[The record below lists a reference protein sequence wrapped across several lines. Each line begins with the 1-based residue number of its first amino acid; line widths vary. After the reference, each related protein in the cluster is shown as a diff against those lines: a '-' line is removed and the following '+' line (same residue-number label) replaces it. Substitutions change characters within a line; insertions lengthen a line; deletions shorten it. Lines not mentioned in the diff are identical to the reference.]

1 MARISTY
8 QPDGELNE
16 LDKVIGT
23 DSNNNNATVNFSLG
37 QLGEFYSRTGS
48 AQSSVTFTFDVG
60 TGYPNDELEE
70 QHAYFNG
77 TTFNTIDELRF
88 SSLAHLGIDTAAF
101 AAILPG
107 TLISIN
113 QVGDNRG
120 ANYGFFM
127 VSSVFPYS
135 VNGIELGYRAIIEK
149 IDGSVTYTG
158 DIPSD
163 YVSITP
169 YGQSANITGSVGTLG
184 FSKTTGLLTLESQE
198 ESIIGWTTDSNNVD
212 TLVITENGLTRD
224 LNIQTGISDL
234 NSFDTDDLGEGTT
247 NLYFTDAR
255 VAANSAVMD
264 NTSKIG
270 ITTTQAQDIGLN
282 NTARHEAISLTP
294 TDNTGSGFTNPVVTN
309 VTLSGQDLTVTYAE
323 DTAGGSGGGAVDS
336 VTAGVGLIGDST
348 TGDITLDLD
357 FSELTNL
364 GNLASDTQ
372 IIVHT
377 ASGSEGRITPSSINL
392 SEFNNDSNWT
402 GDQDVSFG
410 VLSNQ
415 PGWPTTLSG
424 YGITDGGGSGEDNQT
439 IETTSPITGAPS
451 ATSANVTIGINQS
464 LLAIGASQ
472 LNEVSSSGDVT
483 KFLNEAGGFTVP
495 GGIGSNG
502 QSVDVWFADDATGTN
517 ASTTFTA
524 GQEYVTF
531 VEYTPPAT
539 PATPTSF
546 TKFVGDD
553 ATGDNGQ
560 SVDIYYASDANGTG
574 ATKTKGSLEYIAFAL
589 FTPPA
594 TSNAPSGTGSYTKIS
609 GLKGDTGLS
618 VDIFYADDAD
628 GTNANTTRQ
637 AGQEYIAFAEFT
649 PPATATAPTGTG
661 SYDKISADDG
671 QSIQI
676 YYASDANGTGAS
688 TSQGSN
694 EFIAF
699 VPFTPPASPS
709 PPTAAGSF
717 TRFTGGTVTLPNGSA
732 GQVLGYAEDGTS
744 GTPLSFSGTTGT
756 SGTDYTVQFTSTGG
770 PITAKVNVPATGS
783 GTGRIPSPEPTREM
797 RTQNVDGD
805 PIVINLT
812 ITDANH
818 SDITYVINNVAPTF
832 VGGTGFTAPTPA
844 GTGNTIAVTATD
856 VSTTAMT
863 ISLTA
868 TDALT
873 STSFTQDHTITLE
886 VNAYVPPPGDQ
897 YFYDEFSGINIPE
910 YVSIG
915 NASFTHGGQLTT
927 GDSFQVVIPTDGEYA
942 VVNIQ
947 NSVTT
952 SPSFTADGGIGLT
965 PDGVFAA
972 ADAAADPAI
981 PGLQTEGFTS
991 YWMAMNQ
998 GTHTITIRFS

>member
-158 DIPSD
+158 DIPGD

-198 ESIIGWTTDSNNVD
+198 ESIIGWTTDSNSVD
-212 TLVITENGLTRD
+212 TLVITENGITRD

-234 NSFDTDDLGEGTT
+234 NGFDTDDLGEGST

-255 VAANSAVMD
+255 VAANSAVMA
-264 NTSKIG
+264 NTEKTG
-270 ITTTQAQDIGLN
+270 ITTTQAQNIGLN
-282 NTARHEAISLTP
+282 TTARHEAISLTP
-294 TDNTGSGFTNPVVTN
+294 TNNTGLGFTNPVVTN

-323 DTAGGSGGGAVDS
+323 DQVSGGSGAVDS
-336 VTAGVGLIGDST
+336 VTGGVGLINNPTGT
-348 TGDITLDLD
+348 TGDVTLDLD
-357 FSELTNL
+357 FSGLTNL
-364 GNLASDTQ
+364 GNLVSDTQ
-372 IIVHT
+372 IIAYTSTGTEGRIDPANIPLSLFDNT
-377 ASGSEGRITPSSINL
+377 ASG
-392 SEFNNDSNWT
+392 FT

-410 VLSNQ
+410 VLSTQ
-415 PGWPTTLSG
+415 LGWPTTLSG
-424 YGITDGGGSGEDNQT
+424 YGITDSVGEDNQT

-451 ATSANVTIGINQS
+451 ATSASVTIGIDQS
-464 LLAIGASQ
+464 LLAIGVSQ
-472 LNEVSSSGDVT
+472 LNEVTSTGATT
-483 KFLNEAGGFTVP
+483 KFLNEQGGFTVP

-502 QSVDVWFADDATGTN
+502 QSVDVWFADDAIGTN
-517 ASTTFTA
+517 ANTTFTA
-524 GQEYVTF
+524 GQEFVAF

-546 TKFVGDD
+546 TKFVGDE
-553 ATGDNGQ
+553 GRSGQ
-560 SVDIYYASDANGTG
+560 NVEIYYADDADGTG
-574 ATKTKGSLEYIAFAL
+574 ASTTKGTKEFIAFATYTT
-589 FTPPA
+589 TP
-594 TSNAPSGTGSYTKIS
+594 SAPSGTGSYTKIS
-609 GLKGDTGLS
+609 GSKGDTGLS

-649 PPATATAPTGTG
+649 PPATATAPSGIG

-676 YYASDANGTGAS
+676 YYASDANGTDAS

-699 VPFTPPASPS
+699 VPFTPPASPA
-709 PPTAAGSF
+709 PPTAVGSF
-717 TRFTGGTVTLPNGSA
+717 TRFTGGTVTLPEGDA

-744 GTPLSFSGTTGT
+744 GTPLSFAGTTGT
-756 SGTDYTVQFTSTGG
+756 SGTDYNVQFTSIGG
-770 PITAKVNVPATGS
+770 NITAKVNVPATGS
-783 GTGRIPSPEPTREM
+783 GTGRIPSPEPTRET
-797 RTQNVDGD
+797 RTQNASGDAITFNITIVDE
-805 PIVINLT
+805 
-812 ITDANH
+812 NH
-818 SDITYVINNVAPTF
+818 SDITYVINDTAPTF

-868 TDALT
+868 TDGLS

-886 VNAYVPPPGDQ
+886 VKAYVPPPGDQ

-915 NASFTHGGQLTT
+915 NPSFTHGGQLTT
-927 GDSFQVVIPTDGEYA
+927 GDTFQVVIPTDGEYA

-972 ADAAADPAI
+972 ADAEADPDI
-981 PGLQTEGFTS
+981 PGLQAEGFTS